1 VQKAEQLDMMQK
13 ILGMTGRQRQTMRA
27 RPENLRYPP
36 RQQVRAAARPEMLLS
51 RRAEPEIA
59 VEAQGPRTTPSSESS
74 SSLEVAVRQSNTT
87 LSCLGELALHI
98 STVTARDLDSIFAP
112 SSRPTA
118 SARPLSKAQEPT
130 LTLQWLHDKIF
141 SNSSVESE
149 SMSGDAASAAVFVTE
164 APVSVS
170 KAQESALPQLK
181 RKDAKQAKKQRTM
194 ESRALAR
201 TMTEDMAAREA
212 EEKELA
218 KGIMAQKALA
228 RKTGGR
234 RGTTPF
240 IRLGR

>member
-1 VQKAEQLDMMQK
+1 
-13 ILGMTGRQRQTMRA
+13 
-27 RPENLRYPP
+27 
-36 RQQVRAAARPEMLLS
+36 
-51 RRAEPEIA
+51 
-59 VEAQGPRTTPSSESS
+59 
-74 SSLEVAVRQSNTT
+74 
-87 LSCLGELALHI
+87 
-98 STVTARDLDSIFAP
+98 
-112 SSRPTA
+112 
-118 SARPLSKAQEPT
+118 
-130 LTLQWLHDKIF
+130 
-141 SNSSVESE
+141 
-149 SMSGDAASAAVFVTE
+149 MSGDAASAAVFVTE

>member
-1 VQKAEQLDMMQK
+1 
-13 ILGMTGRQRQTMRA
+13 
-27 RPENLRYPP
+27 
-36 RQQVRAAARPEMLLS
+36 
-51 RRAEPEIA
+51 
-59 VEAQGPRTTPSSESS
+59 
-74 SSLEVAVRQSNTT
+74 

-130 LTLQWLHDKIF
+130 LTLQWLHDELF
-141 SNSSVESE
+141 SNSSVEPE
-149 SMSGDAASAAVFVTE
+149 SMSGDAASAAVVVTE